1 MDLFKELYFHLFN
14 RITDALEQIQ
24 AQNYGV
30 AADLL
35 RQAQQEAEEQY
46 LSAETLDSK

>member
-1 MDLFKELYFHLFN
+1 MGAYIL
-14 RITDALEQIQ
+14 ISLEQIQ

-35 RQAQQEAEEQY
+35 RQAQQETEERY
-46 LSAETLDSK
+46 LSDETGE